1 MDWHAQ
7 VLLLIRLALV
17 GCGRNASALADGIG
31 ASDDCELTLAVDV
44 HAQSAREIAVTS
56 DAEPYVGDLDFLLET
71 RSNDIDAIVINTPN
85 DRHTRDA
92 EAAISAGKH
101 LLVEKPLALT
111 SKAARSL
118 HERANSADALLM
130 VAHTFRFMPSIKQ
143 VRRALDGG
151 ELGRPGMLRI
161 HRWLPMSTGSSS
173 EWEEDTKRTGGLAIH
188 ESIHEIDQALWL
200 FGEYPSQV
208 RAVAAPSQ
216 LQVHL
221 GFESGAMAIFDVMAG
236 LPLGES
242 YYSLTLIGSQ
252 GAAYVDDHH
261 NMQLVY
267 RGGRAEAF
275 ATNQHS
281 LAVHAQIEEFVAAI
295 TEHRQPSPCASDA
308 TAAIQIAEAADKSLD
323 SGETVRIPARDHARS

>member
-1 MDWHAQ
+1 L
-7 VLLLIRLALV
+7 VRLALV
-17 GCGRNASALADGIG
+17 GCGRNALALAKGIS
-31 ASDDCELTLAVDV
+31 ASADCELALAVDI
-44 HAQSAREIAVTS
+44 HEQSARNIAAT
-56 DAEPYVGDLDFLLET
+56 ANGEPYAGDLALLLQT

-85 DRHTRDA
+85 DQHTQDV

-111 SKAARSL
+111 SKTARYL
-118 HERANSADALLM
+118 HDRAHCADTLLM
-130 VAHTFRFMPSIKQ
+130 VGHTFRFMPSTQQ

-161 HRWLPMSTGSSS
+161 HRWLPMSNGSSS
-173 EWEEDTKRTGGLAIH
+173 EWEEHTERTGGLAIH
-188 ESIHEIDQALWL
+188 ECIHEIDQTLWL
-200 FGEYPSQV
+200 FGEHPTLV
-208 RAVAAPSQ
+208 HAVAAPNQ

-242 YYSLTLIGSQ
+242 YYSLTLIGSL
-252 GAAYVDDHH
+252 GSAYADDHH
-261 NMQLVY
+261 NMQLIY

-281 LAVHAQIEEFVAAI
+281 LAVNAQIEEFVAAI
-295 TEHRQPSPCASDA
+295 TQQREPSPCASDA
-308 TAAIQIAEAADKSLD
+308 IAALQIAEIVNNSVE
-323 SGETVRIPARDHARS
+323 SGEPVRIPVRDHARN